1 MYIAHKREQDNK
13 IQTVKEHSNQT
24 AEICEKC
31 SIKELKNIAYNIGLL
46 HDVGKYQKSFQE
58 RINGKNIRVE
68 HSMCGALVAE
78 KKYSRILRLLFQYC
92 IAGHH
97 SGIPN
102 GGLKID
108 TEDMSTLSG
117 RLKRQ
122 FEDYNE
128 YEKELVL
135 KEIDENNFNEYI
147 KKDCNKV
154 EDVIEKYAFL
164 VRYLF
169 SCLTDADTI
178 DTADFC
184 NAIKYKNLDSNF
196 EKCLEKVNKK
206 FDEFKTVTEL
216 QKARSQIQKQVYE
229 NIKSNSK
236 IFLMNM
242 PTGSGKTLCS
252 VKFALERAIKTNKK
266 RIIYIIPY
274 NSIIDQTVSEFES
287 IFGEDA
293 QILRHQSTFSID
305 EKKDINED
313 YKNILKLSM
322 ENWNADFIVTTSV
335 QFFESIYSNK
345 RGKLRKLHNMQD
357 SILIF
362 DEAHLMPKDYL
373 QPCLRGIY
381 YITKLLNS
389 EAIFLTATMPN
400 FKELMKKYVSDNI
413 EISDLVTDKRLFSKF
428 EKCKYYFIGEQ
439 SYKELLLKTNNNPS
453 NLIIVNSRATARK
466 LYSLCAGKKY
476 HLSTYM
482 TAYDREIVINKIK
495 NDLLQLEIDYP
506 NLINVPDHRRI
517 TVISTSL
524 IEAGVDLDFHS
535 VYRELSGLDN
545 ILQSGGRC
553 NREGK
558 RKNAKVEIF
567 ELSEEKYKVKHDD
580 GRSNICFNLI
590 KKYDNISDEKIINEY
605 YNQLF
610 FIQHENIIKNSI
622 SNECK
627 DISSIPFEEY
637 SNKFELIDSK
647 TISIIVPRDEL
658 SKKLIEEIKY
668 THIANTKKLQR
679 YSSTVY
685 RYEFDDLLKQN
696 VLDDYGS
703 GVFCLKNIDYYDSEI
718 GLKFEGKD
726 YII

>member
-1 MYIAHKREQDNK
+1 MFIAHIRDEDNE
-13 IQTVKEHSNQT
+13 IQTVGEHSKQT
-24 AEICEKC
+24 AFICENN
-31 SIKELKNIAYNIGLL
+31 SVDELKNIAYNIGLL
-46 HDVGKYQKSFQE
+46 HDVGKYQSSFQR
-58 RINGKNIRVE
+58 RIRGENIRVE

-78 KKYSRILRLLFQYC
+78 KKYHKILKYLFQYC

-102 GGLKID
+102 GGMKID

-117 RLKRQ
+117 RLKRK
-122 FEDYNE
+122 FENYDE
-128 YEKELVL
+128 YEKELNL
-135 KEIDENNFNEYI
+135 LELDENYLFEYV
-147 KKDCNKV
+147 KKDCYNTA
-154 EDVIEKYAFL
+154 DIIEKYAFI

-178 DTADFC
+178 DTANFC
-184 NAIKYKNLDSNF
+184 CGIEYKNLSSNF
-196 EKCLEKVNKK
+196 ENCLKK
-206 FDEFKTVTEL
+206 IDQKFNEFTPITEL
-216 QKARSQIQKQVYE
+216 QKTRSQIQKQVYE
-229 NIKSNSK
+229 KINKNSK
-236 IFLMNM
+236 IYLMNM

-252 VKFALERAIKTNKK
+252 VKFALERAIKNNKK

-274 NSIIDQTVSEFES
+274 NSIIDQTVNEFEK
-287 IFGEDA
+287 IFGHDI

-305 EKKDINED
+305 EKSDITED
-313 YKNILKLSM
+313 YKNTLKLSM

-335 QFFESIYSNK
+335 QFFETIYSNK

-389 EAIFLTATMPN
+389 EAVFLTATMPN
-400 FKELMKKYVSDNI
+400 FRKLMKKYVSENI
-413 EISDLVTDKRLFSKF
+413 EILDLVTDKKLFNKF
-428 EKCKYYFIGEQ
+428 GKCKYEFIGEQ
-439 SYKELLLKTNNNPS
+439 SYESLLSRTTNNAS

-466 LYSLCAGKKY
+466 LYKLCTGKKY

-482 TAYDREIVINKIK
+482 TPYDREIVIKKIK
-495 NDLLQLEIDYP
+495 KDLLQLEESYP
-506 NLINVPDHRRI
+506 DLTNVPKDKRI

-524 IEAGVDLDFHS
+524 IEAGVDLDFYS

-567 ELSEEKYKVKHDD
+567 ELPDEKYKIKHDD
-580 GRSNICFNLI
+580 GRSNICLHLI
-590 KKYDNISDEKIINEY
+590 KKYKDILNENVIEEY
-605 YNQLF
+605 YNQLYF
-610 FIQHENIIKNSI
+610 LQHEDIIKNSI

-627 DISSIPFEEY
+627 DIASIPFEDY

-647 TISIIVPRDEL
+647 TISVIVPRDEF
-658 SKKLIEEIKY
+658 SYKLIEKIKY
-668 THIANTKKLQR
+668 THIADTKRLQK
-679 YSSTVY
+679 YASTVY
-685 RYEFDDLLKQN
+685 RYEFEDLLKQH

-703 GVFCLKNIDYYDSEI
+703 GVFCLKNLDYYDDET
-718 GLKFEGKD
+718 GLQFEGKD

>member
-1 MYIAHKREQDNK
+1 MFIAHIREKDNK
-13 IQTVKEHSNQT
+13 IQTVEEHSKQT
-24 AEICEKC
+24 AVICQKN
-31 SIKELKNIAYNIGLL
+31 SIDELKNIAYNIGLL
-46 HDVGKYQKSFQE
+46 HDVGKYQNSFQN
-58 RINGKNIRVE
+58 RIRGENIRVE
-68 HSMCGALVAE
+68 HSTCGALVAE
-78 KKYSRILRLLFQYC
+78 KEYKKILKFLFQYC

-117 RLKRQ
+117 RLKRK
-122 FEDYNE
+122 FENYDE
-128 YEKELVL
+128 YKEEL
-135 KEIDENNFNEYI
+135 KLLNLDENYLFEYM
-147 KKDCNKV
+147 KKDCYKT
-154 EDVIEKYAFL
+154 EDIIEKYAFI

-178 DTADFC
+178 DTANFC
-184 NAIKYKNLDSNF
+184 NGVEYKNLSSNF
-196 EKCLEKVNKK
+196 EGCLKK
-206 FDEFKTVTEL
+206 LNQKFNEFNPITEL

-229 NIKSNSK
+229 KIDKDSK
-236 IFLMNM
+236 IYLMNM

-252 VKFALERAIKTNKK
+252 VKFALERAIRTNKK

-274 NSIIDQTVSEFES
+274 NSIIDQTVNEFEK
-287 IFGEDA
+287 IFGKDL

-305 EKKDINED
+305 EKSDVTED
-313 YKNILKLSM
+313 YKNTLKLSM

-335 QFFESIYSNK
+335 QFFETIYSNK

-389 EAIFLTATMPN
+389 EAVFLTATMPN
-400 FKELMKKYVSDNI
+400 FKDLMKKYVSENI
-413 EISDLVTDKRLFSKF
+413 EILDLVTDKKLFNKF
-428 EKCKYYFIGEQ
+428 EKCKYEFAGEQ
-439 SYKELLLKTNNNPS
+439 SYETLLSRTVDNPS

-466 LYSLCAGKKY
+466 LYNLCTGKKY

-482 TAYDREIVINKIK
+482 TAYDRENIIKKIK
-495 NDLLQLEIDYP
+495 EDLTKLEEDYP
-506 NLINVPDHRRI
+506 NLVNVPNDRKI

-524 IEAGVDLDFHS
+524 IEAGVDLDFYS

-558 RKNAKVEIF
+558 RNNAKVEIF
-567 ELSEEKYKVKHDD
+567 ELSDEKYKIKHDD
-580 GRSNICFNLI
+580 GRSNICLYLI
-590 KKYDNISDEKIINEY
+590 KKYKNILDEKAIEEY

-610 FIQHENIIKNSI
+610 FLQHENIIKNSI

-627 DISSIPFEEY
+627 DIASIPFEDY

-647 TISIIVPRDEL
+647 TISIIIPRDEL
-658 SKKLIEEIKY
+658 SNKLIDEIKY
-668 THIANTKKLQR
+668 THIANTKRLQK
-679 YSSTVY
+679 YASTVY
-685 RYEFDDLLKQN
+685 RYEFEDLLKQH
-696 VLDDYGS
+696 VLDDYES
-703 GVFCLKNIDYYDSEI
+703 GVYCLENLDYYDDEI

>member
-13 IQTVKEHSNQT
+13 IQTVQEHSKQT
-24 AEICEKC
+24 AIICEKN
-31 SIKELKNIAYNIGLL
+31 SVDELKKIAYNIGLL

-58 RINGKNIRVE
+58 RIKGKNIRVE
-68 HSMCGALVAE
+68 HSTCGALVAE
-78 KKYSRILRLLFQYC
+78 TEYSKFLKLLFQYC

-122 FEDYNE
+122 FEDYDE
-128 YEKELVL
+128 YKKELTL
-135 KEIDENNFNEYI
+135 LELNENYLFEYI
-147 KKDCNKV
+147 KEDCYRT
-154 EDVIEKYAFL
+154 EDVIEKYAFI

-178 DTADFC
+178 DTANFC
-184 NAIKYKNLDSNF
+184 NGIEYKNLDSNF
-196 EKCLEKVNKK
+196 ENCLKK
-206 FDEFKTVTEL
+206 LNDKFSKFNPITEL
-216 QKARSQIQKQVYE
+216 QKARSKIQKQVYE
-229 NIKSNSK
+229 KIEKNSK
-236 IFLMNM
+236 IYLMNM

-252 VKFALERAIKTNKK
+252 VKFALQRAIKTNKK

-274 NSIIDQTVSEFES
+274 NSIIDQTVNEFEK
-287 IFGEDA
+287 IFGSDI
-293 QILRHQSTFSID
+293 QVLRHQSTFSVD
-305 EKKDINED
+305 EKSDVTED

-335 QFFESIYSNK
+335 QFFETIYSNK
-345 RGKLRKLHNMQD
+345 RGKLRKLHNMKD

-389 EAIFLTATMPN
+389 EAVFLTATMPN
-400 FKELMKKYVSDNI
+400 FKKLMKKYVS
-413 EISDLVTDKRLFSKF
+413 ESVEVLDLVTDKQLFNKF
-428 EKCKYYFIGEQ
+428 EKCKYEFVGEQ
-439 SYKELLLKTNNNPS
+439 SYEGLLSRTNNNPS

-466 LYSLCAGKKY
+466 LYSLCTGKKY

-482 TAYDREIVINKIK
+482 TAYDRENTIKKIK
-495 NDLLQLEIDYP
+495 EDLLQLEQDYP
-506 NLINVPDHRRI
+506 NLANVPNDRKI

-524 IEAGVDLDFHS
+524 IEAGVDLDFYS

-558 RKNAKVEIF
+558 RTDAKVEIF
-567 ELSEEKYKVKHDD
+567 EISDEKYKIKHDD
-580 GRSNICFNLI
+580 GRSNICLNLI
-590 KKYDNISDEKIINEY
+590 KRYTNILDEKVIEEY

-610 FIQHENIIKNSI
+610 FLQHEDIIKNSI

-627 DISSIPFEEY
+627 DIASIPFEEY
-637 SNKFELIDSK
+637 SNRFELIDTK
-647 TISIIVPRDEL
+647 TISIVIPRDEL
-658 SKKLIEEIKY
+658 SNKLIDEIRY

-679 YSSTVY
+679 YVSTVY
-685 RYEFDDLLKQN
+685 RYEFEDLFKQN

-703 GVFCLKNIDYYDSEI
+703 GVFCLKNLDYYDDEI

>member
-1 MYIAHKREQDNK
+1 MFIAHIREKDNK
-13 IQTVKEHSNQT
+13 IQTVEEHSKQT
-24 AEICEKC
+24 AVICQKN
-31 SIKELKNIAYNIGLL
+31 SIDELKNIAYNIGLL
-46 HDVGKYQKSFQE
+46 HDVGKYQNSFQN
-58 RINGKNIRVE
+58 RIRGENIRVE
-68 HSMCGALVAE
+68 HSTCGALVAE
-78 KKYSRILRLLFQYC
+78 KEYKKILKFLFQYC
-92 IAGHH
+92 ITGHH

-117 RLKRQ
+117 RLKRK
-122 FEDYNE
+122 FENYDE
-128 YEKELVL
+128 YKEEL
-135 KEIDENNFNEYI
+135 KLLNLDENYLFEYM
-147 KKDCNKV
+147 KKDCYKT
-154 EDVIEKYAFL
+154 EDIIEKYAFI

-178 DTADFC
+178 DTANFC
-184 NAIKYKNLDSNF
+184 NGVEYKNLSSNF
-196 EKCLEKVNKK
+196 EGCLKK
-206 FDEFKTVTEL
+206 LNQKFNEFNPITEL

-229 NIKSNSK
+229 KIDKDSK
-236 IFLMNM
+236 IYLMNM

-252 VKFALERAIKTNKK
+252 VKFALERAIRTNKK

-274 NSIIDQTVSEFES
+274 NSIIDQTVNEFEK
-287 IFGEDA
+287 IFGQDL

-305 EKKDINED
+305 EKSDVTED
-313 YKNILKLSM
+313 YKNTLKLSM

-335 QFFESIYSNK
+335 QFFETIYSNK

-389 EAIFLTATMPN
+389 EAVFLTATMPN
-400 FKELMKKYVSDNI
+400 FKDLMKKYVSENI
-413 EISDLVTDKRLFSKF
+413 EILDLVTDKKLFNKF
-428 EKCKYYFIGEQ
+428 EKCKYEFVGEQ
-439 SYKELLLKTNNNPS
+439 SYETLLSRTVNNPS

-466 LYSLCAGKKY
+466 LYNLCTGKKY

-482 TAYDREIVINKIK
+482 TAYDRENIIKKIK
-495 NDLLQLEIDYP
+495 EDLLKLEEDYP
-506 NLINVPDHRRI
+506 NLVNVPNDRKI

-524 IEAGVDLDFHS
+524 IEAGVDLDFYS

-545 ILQSGGRC
+545 IVQSGGRC

-558 RKNAKVEIF
+558 RNNAKVEIF
-567 ELSEEKYKVKHDD
+567 ELSDEKYKIKHDD
-580 GRSNICFNLI
+580 GRSNICLYLI
-590 KKYDNISDEKIINEY
+590 KKYKNILDEKAIEEY

-610 FIQHENIIKNSI
+610 FLQHENIIKNSI

-627 DISSIPFEEY
+627 DIASIPFEDY

-658 SKKLIEEIKY
+658 SNKLIDEIKY
-668 THIANTKKLQR
+668 THIANTKRLQK
-679 YSSTVY
+679 YAATVY
-685 RYEFDDLLKQN
+685 RYEFEDLLKQH
-696 VLDDYGS
+696 VLEDYES
-703 GVFCLKNIDYYDSEI
+703 GVYCLENLDYYDDEI